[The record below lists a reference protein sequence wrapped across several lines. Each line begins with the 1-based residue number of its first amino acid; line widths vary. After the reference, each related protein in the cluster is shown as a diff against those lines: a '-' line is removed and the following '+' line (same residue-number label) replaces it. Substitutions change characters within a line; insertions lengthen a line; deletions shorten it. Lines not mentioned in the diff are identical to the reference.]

1 MKLNRITDKIS
12 TIEDFL
18 DEEECRHYI
27 QLSEEIGYEAATVNA
42 YGGAKVVEAVRNNRR
57 AFHNSPELAQRWWT
71 RAKEFV
77 PAKLGN
83 SLAIGFN
90 ELFRFYQYGVGHRF
104 KKHVDES
111 YVRNGEEIS
120 YFTFMVYLND
130 DFNGGE
136 TQFREHEIVPKRG
149 MALCFL
155 HNLEHEGS
163 EVSQGTKYVLR
174 TEVMYR
180 LVNNQT
186 D

>member
-1 MKLNRITDKIS
+1 MKSHRITSGIF
-12 TIEDFL
+12 IVEDFL

-27 QLSEEIGYEAATVNA
+27 QLSEEIGYEAATVNTH
-42 YGGAKVVEAVRNNRR
+42 GGARVVEAVRNNRR
-57 AFHNSPELAQRWWT
+57 AFHNSPELAQSWWI
-71 RAKEFV
+71 RAKKFV
-77 PAKLGN
+77 PAQLGN

-104 KKHVDES
+104 KKHADES
-111 YVRNGEEIS
+111 YARNHEESS

-136 TQFREHEIVPKRG
+136 TRFREHEIVPKRG
-149 MALCFL
+149 TALFFL
-155 HNLEHEGS
+155 HSLEHEGS

-180 LVNNQT
+180 LVNNQI